1 MNHLDQRSLKMI
13 ENRNS
18 ATTKTVGVVPKIDD
32 DQNGRRRSRR
42 PKKQQVGGKKQSHE
56 NLTQN

>member
-18 ATTKTVGVVPKIDD
+18 ATTKTVGGVPED
-32 DQNGRRRSRR
+32 R
-42 PKKQQVGGKKQSHE
+42 KKQQVGGKKQSRRE
-56 NLTQN
+56 RRPQTCTRTSPKISK